1 MLSSGVHGLLMSPD
15 SVVDQ
20 LAALP
25 VFQSV
30 PRADLE
36 WLAAHGEMR
45 SFPAG
50 SVFFNS
56 TESMEDM
63 FVLIA
68 GRLMLRMDN
77 KAGGSRTLLRAGAGR
92 VLGTLPYSRFQRP
105 PGTTLVD
112 EDLTVF
118 ALHQRH
124 FPAMTHDHPALTTAL
139 VHHMLDRARE
149 FRTVQL
155 NDDRLQS
162 LSKLASGFAHELN
175 NPASAAART
184 AQALVGLL
192 EEESAAAREL
202 MAAGLTGE
210 QLAVVDAIRAEST
223 RPLAPR
229 SALEAADREDD
240 IAEWLLR
247 HGMDAQ
253 AAEPLG
259 ASAVTIPTLEH
270 LSRALP
276 PDIVRHVIRWVA
288 NGAAAREA
296 SRQIENA
303 SCRIHDLVKAVK
315 GFTFMDREGV
325 PEPVDVARGLADT
338 LAMLEGKARAK
349 SAIVRYETAPDLPR
363 VEAFGSELNQVWEK
377 LVDNAL
383 DAVGPQGSV
392 TITATARGDSVVVRI
407 ADDGPGIPEAIQ
419 TRIFDPFFTTKPV
432 GQGTGLGLDMA
443 RRIVQNHG
451 GDIDFTT
458 QPGHTVFRVRLPATA
473 KP

>member
-1 MLSSGVHGLLMSPD
+1 MSPD

-20 LAALP
+20 LAAMP
-25 VFQSV
+25 VFEGV

-36 WLAAHGEMR
+36 WLAAHGELR
-45 SFPAG
+45 TTPAG
-50 SVFFNS
+50 SVLISS
-56 TESMEDM
+56 TDPIEDM
-63 FVLIA
+63 LVLIA
-68 GRLMLRMDN
+68 GRLSLQVDN
-77 KAGGSRTLLRAGAGR
+77 KTGGRRTLLRAGAGR

-105 PGTTLVD
+105 PGITVVD

-162 LSKLASGFAHELN
+162 LSRLASGFAHELN

-202 MAAGLTGE
+202 MAARLTGD
-210 QLAVVDAIRAEST
+210 QLDVVDAIRAEST
-223 RPLAPR
+223 RPTPPR

-240 IAEWLLR
+240 IAEWLTR
-247 HGMDAQ
+247 HRLDTR

-259 ASAVTIPTLEH
+259 ASALTIATLDD

-276 PDIVRHVIRWVA
+276 ADVVGHVIRWIA
-288 NGAAAREA
+288 SGAAAREA
-296 SRQIENA
+296 SRQVEA
-303 SCRIHDLVKAVK
+303 AACRIHDLVRAVK

-325 PEPVDVARGLADT
+325 PEPVDIARGLADT

-349 SAIVRYETAPDLPR
+349 SATVRCETAPDLPR
-363 VEAFGSELNQVWEK
+363 VDGFGSEINQLWEK
-377 LVDNAL
+377 LVDNAI
-383 DAVGPQGSV
+383 DAVGPQGTV
-392 TITATARGDSVVVRI
+392 TITATARGDSVLVRI
-407 ADDGPGIPEAIQ
+407 ADDGPGIPEAIRG
-419 TRIFDPFFTTKPV
+419 RIFDPFFTTKPM

-443 RRIVQNHG
+443 RRIVQTLG

-458 QPGHTVFRVRLPATA
+458 QPGHTVFRVRLPAGRT
-473 KP
+473 P